1 MNVQPLQ
8 LLTAPLTGTT
18 LVEASAGTGK
28 TYSIAWLYLRLLLE
42 RRLPVQQILVV
53 TFTEAAADE
62 LRTRIRARLV
72 WMRTCLANLS
82 TDTKVQF
89 VADSTDQKLLDGI
102 IANCAALD
110 ISRDEIALLLDLAV
124 PGFDEAAI
132 HTIHGYCRRVLA
144 EFALDG
150 GVPLRLSE
158 PGNEVA
164 LRLRFVEDFWR
175 REIHADDP
183 IRSGWLLRCFDQPQT
198 LAQAIRD
205 LVTLPDYARA
215 PRDPAHEL
223 RSLENTMQ
231 RAFAYAR
238 NLWSAE
244 APAHIETL
252 FADKTYGMSRAKASG
267 MDAATLQTVC
277 SELDDYFSQG
287 HALVLFP
294 EAGNIFR
301 PEMLEK
307 NQNASAR
314 EKGKPLPQDAL
325 LTALGELSE
334 CAESILQMH
343 AAKLLVETSDYVRA
357 EMKRHEE
364 ISVSLGFDSLIGR
377 LHDALCGDDAERLAT
392 RLRDRYPVALVDEF
406 QDTDQRQ
413 YAIFRR
419 VYAERGV
426 LLMIGD
432 AKQAI
437 YGFRGGDIFAYAAA
451 REDAQ
456 AQVFTLDTNYRSE
469 PALSKALNQLFRD
482 PRTFVVDFIPWR
494 DVQAGG
500 PKQGRWLHP
509 SAPPLTFW
517 HAEVTDELRDT
528 RKSKI
533 TIATVGRLEQKIAGS
548 VASEIVRLLQAGA
561 KQQIVLD
568 LPGAAIAQRG
578 LRAGDIAVLVV
589 SQKQALLV
597 ETALRSRGVAVSR
610 RARESV
616 FASDEA
622 HELILLLRALLEPTR
637 APKLRAA
644 LTTLLFGLDAGAL
657 QALDASDEGWEI
669 TLLQFAA
676 LATRWREQGVLS
688 LILEILR
695 AAAPRLLP
703 LHDGERR
710 IANYLQ
716 LGELLD
722 EASTKCAGPV
732 ALLAWLQQH
741 RLAPDTENKAQ
752 LLRLDSDAQAVQVV
766 TIHSSKG
773 LEYPIVFAPFL
784 WKGKNKKNAVQV
796 PVISHDENYR
806 VVADLGTP
814 KLAARARQRELEN
827 YAESIRLA
835 YVACTRAINRL
846 YLVWGNTDAGAYSPL
861 LRLLDPATADNRH
874 AIATP
879 DEAIMA
885 DRLARLRDD
894 SDGAIDV
901 CALPELSAERWF
913 AQVDSIPL
921 HARPFIR
928 SLFDARRTLSFTRL
942 VQGMH
947 VTHAADHDAVVE
959 TSVALGE
966 VSASVSSLLRGA
978 EFGECLHQILERIDF
993 SSDDVVALRRIVA
1006 EQVQRAGFAAASEAQ
1021 FLALVRA
1028 TLDAE
1033 LLPRL
1038 RLRTLSPQSRVAEM
1052 EFHFRLASGASAVL
1066 IDLAQRYPEYAA
1078 ALQVLGSAGV
1088 ALQGLMNGFIDLT
1101 LAHEG
1106 RFYVL
1111 DYKSNWLGPDARDYA
1126 PPRLAQAMEQ
1136 HRYDLQALIYQV
1148 ALHRYLRLRLGARYR
1163 TELLGGALYVFV
1175 RGLNTANAGAGV
1187 VHQQPSTDL
1196 VEALDQWFDGE

>member
-1 MNVQPLQ
+1 MNAQPLQ

-62 LRTRIRARLV
+62 LRSRIRARLV
-72 WMRTCLANLS
+72 WVRASLANLS
-82 TDTKVQF
+82 TESNRE
-89 VADSTDQKLLDGI
+89 VAPDSAEQKLLSGI

-110 ISRDEIALLLDLAV
+110 ISRDEIAVLLDLAV

-150 GVPLRLSE
+150 GVPLRLNE

-164 LRLRFVEDFWR
+164 LRLRLVEDFWR

-183 IRSGWLLRCFDQPQT
+183 IRGRWLLRCFDRPQA
-198 LAQAIRD
+198 LAHAIRE
-205 LVTLPDYARA
+205 LLILPDRARA
-215 PRDPAHEL
+215 PRGPAHEL
-223 RSLENTMQ
+223 YLLESTTA
-231 RAFAYAR
+231 RAFARAR
-238 NLWSAE
+238 ELWSAN
-244 APAHIETL
+244 APPHLESL
-252 FADKTYGMSRAKASG
+252 FADKTYGMSRAKTNG
-267 MDAATLQTVC
+267 MDSATLAILC
-277 SELDDYFSQG
+277 SELDDYFSRG
-287 HALVLFP
+287 NALALFP
-294 EAGNIFR
+294 DAGNIFR
-301 PEMLEK
+301 HEMLEK
-307 NQNASAR
+307 NQNVSAR

-325 LTALGELSE
+325 LTTLGELSL

-343 AAKLLVETSDYVRA
+343 RAQLLVDASDYVRA
-357 EMKRHEE
+357 EMKRFEE

-377 LHDALCGDDAERLAT
+377 LHDALSGDDAERLAT

-419 VYAERGV
+419 IYAERGV

-437 YGFRGGDIFAYAAA
+437 YGFRGGDVFAYAAA
-451 REDAQ
+451 RQDAQ

-469 PALSKALNQLFRD
+469 PELSKALNQLFRD
-482 PRTFVVDFIPWR
+482 PHTFVVDFIAWR

-509 SAPPLTFW
+509 NISPLTFW
-517 HAEVTDELRDT
+517 HAEVTDELRDA
-528 RKSKI
+528 RKSKNA
-533 TIATVGRLEQKIAGS
+533 IATVARLEQKIAGS
-548 VASEIVRLLQAGA
+548 VASEIVRLLRAGA
-561 KQQIVLD
+561 KQQLVLD
-568 LPGAAIAQRG
+568 LPGQAMARRG

-589 SQKQALLV
+589 SHKQALLV

-637 APKLRAA
+637 AAKLRAA
-644 LTTLLFGLDAGAL
+644 LTTLLFGLDAAGL
-657 QALDASDEGWEI
+657 QALDATDDAWET

-676 LATRWREQGVLS
+676 LAARWHEQGVLS

-695 AAAPRLLP
+695 EAAPRLLP
-703 LHDGERR
+703 MHDGERR

-722 EASTKCAGPV
+722 AASVKCAGPA
-732 ALLAWLQQH
+732 ALLVWLQQN
-741 RLAPDTENKAQ
+741 RLAPDSENKAQ

-766 TIHSSKG
+766 TIHASKG

-784 WKGKNKKNAVQV
+784 WKGKSKKNAVKV

-806 VVADLGTP
+806 VIADLGTAQ
-814 KLAARARQRELEN
+814 LAARAYQRELEN

-846 YLVWGNTDAGAYSPL
+846 YLFWGTTDAGAYSPL
-861 LRLLDPATADNRH
+861 LRLLDPVTADNRH
-874 AIATP
+874 AVATP
-879 DEAIMA
+879 DDDIVAE
-885 DRLARLRDD
+885 RLASLRDD
-894 SDGAIDV
+894 GDGAIDV
-901 CALPELSAERWF
+901 CALPEPSADRWQ
-913 AQVDSIPL
+913 AQVDSTPL

-928 SLFDARRTLSFTRL
+928 SLFDARRTSSFTRL

-947 VTHAADHDAVVE
+947 VTQVADHDAVVQTPVALEE
-959 TSVALGE
+959 TST
-966 VSASVSSLLRGA
+966 SVSSLLRGA

-993 SSDDVVALRRIVA
+993 SGEDVVGLRRIVA

-1021 FLALVRA
+1021 FLALVRT

-1038 RLRTLSPQSRVAEM
+1038 RLRTLPPQSRVAEM
-1052 EFHFRLASGASAVL
+1052 EFHFRLASGAPAAL
-1066 IDLAQRYPEYAA
+1066 IDLAQRFPAYAA
-1078 ALQVLGSAGV
+1078 ALQVLSSSGV

-1101 LAHEG
+1101 LAHER

-1126 PPRLAQAMEQ
+1126 PPRLALAMEQ

-1148 ALHRYLRLRLGARYR
+1148 ALHRYLRLRLGTRYR
-1163 TELLGGALYVFV
+1163 TDLLGGALYVFV
-1175 RGLNTANAGAGV
+1175 RGLSTANAGAGV

-1196 VEALDQWFDGE
+1196 VEALDQWLDSE

>member
-1 MNVQPLQ
+1 MNVRPLQ
-8 LLTAPLTGTT
+8 LLTVPLTGTT

-42 RRLPVQQILVV
+42 HRLPVQQILVV

-62 LRTRIRARLV
+62 LRSRIRARLV
-72 WMRTCLANLS
+72 WMRASLANVS
-82 TDTKVQF
+82 TDTNVE
-89 VADSTDQKLLDGI
+89 VAADSTEKKLLSGI
-102 IANCAALD
+102 IANCAELD
-110 ISRDEIALLLDLAV
+110 ISLAEIALLLDLAI

-132 HTIHGYCRRVLA
+132 HTIHGFCRRVLV

-150 GVPLRLSE
+150 GVPLRLNE

-164 LRLRFVEDFWR
+164 LRLRLVEDFWR

-183 IRSGWLLRCFDQPQT
+183 IRGRWLLHCFDQPQT
-198 LAQAIRD
+198 LAHAIRQ
-205 LVTLPDYARA
+205 LVILPDYARM

-223 RSLENTMQ
+223 CLLEKTNE
-231 RAFAYAR
+231 RIFAR
-238 NLWSAE
+238 GRQMWSE
-244 APAHIETL
+244 HAPAHLESL
-252 FADKTYGMSRAKASG
+252 FANKAYGMSRAKTNG
-267 MDAATLQTVC
+267 MDGATLAIVC
-277 SELDDYFSQG
+277 SELADYFSRG
-287 HALVLFP
+287 NALVLFP

-307 NQNASAR
+307 NQNPSAR
-314 EKGKPLPQDAL
+314 DRGKPLPQDAL
-325 LTALGELSE
+325 VNTLGELSA
-334 CAESILQMH
+334 CAESIVQMH
-343 AAKLLVETSDYVRA
+343 QARLLVDASDYVRA
-357 EMKRHEE
+357 EMKRFEE

-377 LHDALCGDDAERLAT
+377 LHDALLGDDAERLAT
-392 RLRDRYPVALVDEF
+392 RLRNRYPVALVDEF

-419 VYAERGV
+419 VYAEYGV

-437 YGFRGGDIFAYAAA
+437 YGFRGGDVFAYAAA
-451 REDAQ
+451 RQDAQ
-456 AQVFTLDTNYRSE
+456 AQLFTLETNYRSE
-469 PALSKALNQLFRD
+469 PELSKALNKLFRD
-482 PRTFVVDFIPWR
+482 PRTFVVDFIAWR

-500 PKQGRWLHP
+500 PKQGRWLQP
-509 SAPPLTFW
+509 STSPLTFW
-517 HAEVTDELRDT
+517 HAEVTDELRDA
-528 RKSKI
+528 RKGKNA
-533 TIATVGRLEQKIAGS
+533 IATVARLEQKIAGS
-548 VASEIVRLLQAGA
+548 VASEIVALLQAGA
-561 KQQIVLD
+561 KQQLVLG
-568 LPGAAIAQRG
+568 LHGQTMAQRG
-578 LRAGDIAVLVV
+578 LCAGDIAVLVV
-589 SQKQALLV
+589 SHKQALQV
-597 ETALRSRGVAVSR
+597 EAALRARGVAVSR

-622 HELILLLRALLEPTR
+622 HEMILLLRALLEPTR

-644 LTTLLFGLDAGAL
+644 LTTLLFGLDAAGL
-657 QALDASDEGWEI
+657 QALDASEDSWET
-669 TLLQFAA
+669 TLLQFAT
-676 LATRWREQGVLS
+676 LATRWHEQGVLS
-688 LILEILR
+688 LIVEILR
-695 AAAPRLLP
+695 EAAPRLLP
-703 LHDGERR
+703 MHDGERR
-710 IANYLQ
+710 MANYLQ

-722 EASTKCAGPV
+722 VASKKCAGPA
-732 ALLAWLQQH
+732 ALLVWLQQN

-784 WKGKNKKNAVQV
+784 WKGKNKKNGLKV
-796 PVISHDENYR
+796 PVISHDKNYR
-806 VVADLGTP
+806 VIADLGTAQM
-814 KLAARARQRELEN
+814 AARARQCELEN

-846 YLVWGNTDAGAYSPL
+846 YLVWGTTDAGAYSPL
-861 LRLLDPATADNRH
+861 LRLLDPAIADNRH
-874 AIATP
+874 EIAAP
-879 DEAIMA
+879 NDGIVAE
-885 DRLARLRDD
+885 RLARLRDD

-901 CALPELSAERWF
+901 CALPEPSADRWQ
-913 AQVDSIPL
+913 AQVDSTPL
-921 HARPFIR
+921 HARQFTR

-942 VQGMH
+942 VQGLH
-947 VTHAADHDAVVE
+947 VTHVADHDAVVQTPIVLDE
-959 TSVALGE
+959 T
-966 VSASVSSLLRGA
+966 SASVSSLLRGA

-993 SSDDVVALRRIVA
+993 SGDDATASRRIVV

-1038 RLRTLSPQSRVAEM
+1038 RLRTLLPQYRVAEM
-1052 EFHFRLASGASAVL
+1052 EFHFRLASGGAAVL
-1066 IDLAQRYPEYAA
+1066 IDLAQRFPQYAA
-1078 ALQVLGSAGV
+1078 AFHVLSSSGV

-1101 LAHEG
+1101 LVHEG

-1126 PPRLAQAMEQ
+1126 PQRLALAMEQ

-1148 ALHRYLRLRLGARYR
+1148 ALHRYLRLRLGIRYR

-1175 RGLNTANAGAGV
+1175 RGLSTTNAGAGV

-1196 VEALDQWFDGE
+1196 VEALDQWLDGE

>member
-1 MNVQPLQ
+1 MNAQPLQ

-42 RRLPVQQILVV
+42 RRLPVHQILVV

-72 WMRTCLANLS
+72 WMRASLATATNGA
-82 TDTKVQF
+82 VG
-89 VADSTDQKLLDGI
+89 ADSTEQQLLDGI

-110 ISRDEIALLLDLAV
+110 ISCDEIALLLDLAV

-144 EFALDG
+144 EFALEG

-158 PGNEVA
+158 PGNDVA
-164 LRLRFVEDFWR
+164 LQQHLIEDFWR

-183 IRSGWLLRCFDQPQT
+183 IRSGWLLRCFDQPQI
-198 LAQAIRD
+198 LAQAIRE
-205 LVTLPDYARA
+205 LVILPDHART

-223 RSLENTMQ
+223 RLLENTMQ
-231 RAFAYAR
+231 QTFVSARSIWPEDAFAY
-238 NLWSAE
+238 
-244 APAHIETL
+244 IETL
-252 FADKTYGMSRAKASG
+252 FADKMYGMSRAKTSG
-267 MDAATLQTVC
+267 MDAATLQTLC

-287 HALVLFP
+287 KTLALFP
-294 EAGNIFR
+294 ARGDIFR
-301 PEMLEK
+301 PEILEK

-314 EKGKPLPQDAL
+314 EKGKPLPQTAL

-334 CAESILQMH
+334 CAASILQMH
-343 AAKLLVETSDYVRA
+343 AAQVLVDASDYVRA

-377 LHDALCGDDAERLAT
+377 LHDALCGVDAERLAT

-419 VYAERGV
+419 IYAQRGV

-437 YGFRGGDIFAYAAA
+437 YGFRGGDVFAYAAA
-451 REDAQ
+451 RADAQ

-469 PALSKALNQLFRD
+469 PELSKALNQLFRD
-482 PRTFVVDFIPWR
+482 PRTFVVNFIVWR

-500 PKQGRWLHP
+500 PKQGRWLSP
-509 SAPPLTFW
+509 SGSPLTLW
-517 HAEVTDELRDT
+517 HAEVTDELRDA
-528 RKSKI
+528 RKSKNA
-533 TIATVGRLEQKIAGS
+533 IATVGRLEQKIAGS

-589 SQKQALLV
+589 SHKQALQV
-597 ETALRSRGVAVSR
+597 ETALRWRGIAVSR

-637 APKLRAA
+637 AAKLRAV
-644 LTTLLFGLDAGAL
+644 LTTLLFGLDAAGL
-657 QALDASDEGWEI
+657 QALDASADAWEI
-669 TLLQFAA
+669 ALLRFAA
-676 LATRWREQGVLS
+676 LASHWHEQGVLS
-688 LILEILR
+688 LILELLR
-695 AAAPRLLP
+695 DAAPRLLP

-722 EASTKCAGPV
+722 QASMKCAGSA
-732 ALLAWLQQH
+732 ALLAWLQQN
-741 RLAPDTENKAQ
+741 RLAPDTQNKSQ
-752 LLRLDSDAQAVQVV
+752 LLRLDSDTQAVQVV

-784 WKGKNKKNAVQV
+784 WKGKSKKNSMKV
-796 PVISHDENYR
+796 PVVSHDENYC

-814 KLAARARQRELEN
+814 QLAARARQRELEN

-846 YLVWGNTDAGAYSPL
+846 YLVWGTTDAGAYSPL
-861 LRLLDPATADNRH
+861 LRLLDPATADNRRE
-874 AIATP
+874 IATP

-885 DRLARLRDD
+885 ERLARLRDD
-894 SDGAIDV
+894 SDGAINV
-901 CALPELSAERWF
+901 CALPEPSAERWH
-913 AQVDSIPL
+913 APADSIPL
-921 HARPFIR
+921 RARAFTR

-947 VTHAADHDAVVE
+947 VTQAADHDAMVQ
-959 TSVALGE
+959 TPVALDE
-966 VSASVSSLLRGA
+966 VPAAVSSLLRGA
-978 EFGECLHQILERIDF
+978 EFGECLHQILERIDC
-993 SSDDVVALRRIVA
+993 SGADAIVLRRIVT

-1038 RLRTLSPQSRVAEM
+1038 RLRSLLPQSRVAEM
-1052 EFHFRLASGASAVL
+1052 EFHFRLASGASSAL
-1066 IDLAQRYPEYAA
+1066 IDLALRFPNYAA

-1088 ALQGLMNGFIDLT
+1088 ALQGLMTGFIDLT
-1101 LAHEG
+1101 LVHEG

-1111 DYKSNWLGPDARDYA
+1111 DYKSNWLGPDAGDYV
-1126 PPRLAQAMEQ
+1126 PSRLARAMEQ

-1148 ALHRYLRLRLGARYR
+1148 ALHRYLRLRLGTRYR
-1163 TELLGGALYVFV
+1163 IELLGGALYVFV
-1175 RGLNTANAGAGV
+1175 RGLSTINAGAGV
-1187 VHQQPSTDL
+1187 VHQQPSADL
-1196 VEALDQWFDGE
+1196 VEALDQWLDGE

>member
-8 LLTAPLTGTT
+8 LLTAPLIGTT

-42 RRLPVQQILVV
+42 QRLPVRQILVV

-72 WMRTCLANLS
+72 WMRARLTNSS
-82 TDTKVQF
+82 TATKVE
-89 VADSTDQKLLDGI
+89 VDADSTEQTLFDGI

-110 ISRDEIALLLDLAV
+110 IGRDEIAVLLDLAV

-164 LRLRFVEDFWR
+164 LRRHLVEDFWR

-198 LAQAIRD
+198 LVQAIRD
-205 LVTLPDYARA
+205 LITLPDHARA

-223 RSLENTMQ
+223 RLLESTTE
-231 RAFAYAR
+231 RAFENAR
-238 NLWSAE
+238 NMWSAD
-244 APAHIETL
+244 APTHLETL
-252 FADKTYGMSRAKASG
+252 FADTAYGMSRAETNG
-267 MDAATLQTVC
+267 MDAATLQTLC
-277 SELDDYFSQG
+277 SELDDYFSRG
-287 HALVLFP
+287 NSLVLFP
-294 EAGNIFR
+294 KAGNIFR
-301 PEMLEK
+301 PELLEK

-314 EKGKPLPQDAL
+314 DKGKPLPQDVL

-334 CAESILQMH
+334 CAESIVKMH
-343 AAKLLVETSDYVRA
+343 AAKLLVDASDYVRG

-377 LHDALCGDDAERLAT
+377 LHDALCGEDAERLAT
-392 RLRDRYPVALVDEF
+392 RLHDRYPVALVDEF

-419 VYAERGV
+419 IYAQRGV

-437 YGFRGGDIFAYAAA
+437 YGFRGGDVFAYAAA
-451 REDAQ
+451 RKDAQ
-456 AQVFTLDTNYRSE
+456 AQVFTLDINYRSE
-469 PALSKALNQLFRD
+469 PELSKALNQLFRD

-509 SAPPLTFW
+509 STPPLTFW
-517 HAEVTDELRDT
+517 HAEVTDELRDA
-528 RKSKI
+528 RKSKNA
-533 TIATVGRLEQKIAGS
+533 IATVGRLEQKIAGS
-548 VASEIVRLLQAGA
+548 VASEIVRLLHAGA
-561 KQQIVLD
+561 KQQIVFD
-568 LPGAAIAQRG
+568 LPVPATAQRG

-589 SQKQALLV
+589 SHKQALLV
-597 ETALRSRGVAVSR
+597 ETALRLRGVAVSR

-637 APKLRAA
+637 AAKLRAA
-644 LTTLLFGLDAGAL
+644 LTTLLFGLNAAAL
-657 QALDASDEGWEI
+657 QSLDASDEAWEI
-669 TLLQFAA
+669 TLLQFAT
-676 LATRWREQGVLS
+676 LATRWHEQGVLS

-695 AAAPRLLP
+695 VAAPRLLP
-703 LHDGERR
+703 MHDGERR

-722 EASTKCAGPV
+722 QASTECAGPA
-732 ALLAWLQQH
+732 ALLAWLQQN
-741 RLAPDTENKAQ
+741 RLAPDTENKTQ
-752 LLRLDSDAQAVQVV
+752 LLRLDSDTQAVQVV

-784 WKGKNKKNAVQV
+784 WKGKNKKNSVQV

-814 KLAARARQRELEN
+814 QLAARARQRELEN

-861 LRLLDPATADNRH
+861 LRLLDPPSADKRH
-874 AIATP
+874 ALATP
-879 DEAIMA
+879 EEAIVA
-885 DRLARLRDD
+885 KRLARLRDD
-894 SDGAIDV
+894 STGAIDI
-901 CALPELSAERWF
+901 CALPEPSTERWQ
-913 AQVDSIPL
+913 AQFDSTPL
-921 HARPFIR
+921 HARPFTR

-947 VTHAADHDAVVE
+947 VTHAADHDAVVQ
-959 TSVALGE
+959 TPIALDD
-966 VSASVSSLLRGA
+966 SPASVSSLLRGA

-993 SSDDVVALRRIVA
+993 SSDDVITLRRIIA
-1006 EQVQRAGFAAASEAQ
+1006 EQVQRAGFAAASEVQ

-1038 RLRTLSPQSRVAEM
+1038 RLRTLPAQSRVAEM
-1052 EFHFRLASGASAVL
+1052 EFHFRLASGASAAL
-1066 IDLAQRYPEYAA
+1066 IDLALRFPEYAA
-1078 ALQVLGSAGV
+1078 ALQVLGASGV

-1101 LAHEG
+1101 LMHEG

-1111 DYKSNWLGPDARDYA
+1111 DYKSNWLGPHARDYA
-1126 PPRLAQAMEQ
+1126 PPRLVQAMEQ

-1148 ALHRYLRLRLGARYR
+1148 ALHRYLRLRLDMRYR

-1175 RGLNTANAGAGV
+1175 RGLSTANQGAGV
-1187 VHQQPSTDL
+1187 VHQQPSADL
-1196 VEALDQWFDGE
+1196 VEALDQWLDGQ